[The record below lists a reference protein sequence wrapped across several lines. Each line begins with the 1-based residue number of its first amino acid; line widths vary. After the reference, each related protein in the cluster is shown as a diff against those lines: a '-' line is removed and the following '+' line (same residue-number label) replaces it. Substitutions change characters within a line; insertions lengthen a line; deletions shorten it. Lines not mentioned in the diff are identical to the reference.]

1 MASTTEQM
9 EQVFGFTPQGL
20 DQEVKKYKPE
30 PSKGLSYGE
39 LIVDNILGL
48 DNEYESFGEK
58 LGKAVNEDEIKF
70 LKDAAVGIY
79 EGAKEFVQAPV
90 ETTKQVV
97 NEIKNSVVSLGSED
111 LDTRLQRMFNVSYEQ
126 ATDDQVNQAR
136 EAVLGDAFTALEL
149 IPAAAGTTTA
159 IKMGVGAV
167 PSGVKA
173 DVIGQTKAIL
183 SGDKEFLKG
192 TPTEKADTAGVGANV
207 PGMFPKSSPEDLED
221 IDFDPDRIKGNIDEL
236 FKLVDVKKK
245 YGLSDT
251 DDISDAI
258 IPVSVTE
265 AFPDKKLNLNNVNVN
280 FYRPIQIDRENPF
293 FDEDDKVFEQERAG
307 NSITRELMD
316 FSTEHSTFP
325 APILRDPNVTR
336 ENVPTFTDQ
345 QVNDLAQGQMGPDV
359 PNQITQTTLADAVT
373 TDYFDQVQ
381 AELLSSIDKKIKRVI
396 PLLPIDQLARLVGL
410 SNADTLLPQRS
421 LDSLDKLGAEDL
433 FDNELKNFI
442 RDSEILEGHYVSDPR
457 DYRSQNKNPSREN
470 PFLDDEPDF
479 NLVDETS
486 FTADLT
492 PRTSRVDGL
501 TGRVIFE
508 TDPGKVIDGQTKYK
522 FEAVFGRPMEESG
535 VHPLFNINNNNSY
548 IINGIKESLKDYL
561 KTLDL
566 NIETDQGDTLGE
578 VSKLLTSEYITQRSV
593 SRIDPGN
600 VATELE
606 NVGKVALLELSKSV
620 GNKPMKGARILDAL
634 EKDPRISNKNIPE
647 YFKSSEFKGKTFN
660 PSEFEDLADRY
671 YKDSPLVSYPPDFGS
686 VSFDVIQRQDLNY
699 NPDSG
704 KFAGGKV
711 VDTYQRQIMAEA
723 GPTNRVPAFT
733 PKERQHM
740 DQKDLAHVRYTEI
753 EPIDVTDESAIRET
767 YPALENRNL
776 DSDFAKGLEEFED
789 IIADENYFLVDE
801 IQSDLMK
808 GFRKFIPI
816 PFTKEV
822 VKNALSKRHITD
834 KEFQERVDSGFT
846 QPGETNQSFME
857 RFSSVNFEPYE
868 DEIFEKI
875 TELLDIYHNKGG
887 SSLAV
892 GKDAELNKV
901 QANFVDSIVEKER
914 LRAPSEFN
922 DPTSDKYILE
932 FKLKLNNLLNQ
943 ATSARL
949 YDESQIGK
957 GGLKGASYQAIIN
970 RKSFDT
976 PESYQKPPIKD
987 RKEAVQLAIQRL
999 IFDAQKRGVNKIVI
1013 PNFDRIASNQ
1023 RYDGEQLFYALQNK
1037 SYNPRT
1043 DEVKPNDAL
1052 YDTYVTSLN
1061 KVLPEFEKA
1070 YGLKVYRDVTLP
1082 YVKDGM
1088 TDFSDDP
1095 IDPYITFSDKG
1106 IVIDIS
1112 DIKEKFDLDKPAF
1125 AEGGDTVRPE
1135 PKPKTRPFP
1144 DVKPKERPDIVDV
1157 SPMAEK
1163 PDQDLIKK
1171 DDSFPDVKPRSRP
1184 KRVEK
1189 SGVYTEEYDLKGV
1202 PVEIPVI
1209 IFKDGERIAFE
1220 KALQTIADRGT
1231 ANEPVVGIDTED
1243 QIRKF
1248 LEERNP
1254 TREEFETYWY
1264 NKRLNKGGSV
1274 GEQMQ
1279 MAFMNEGGLTDDGM
1293 NKDPVSGN
1301 EVPSG
1306 SMAEE
1311 VRDDIPAQLSEG
1323 EYVVPA
1329 DVVRYYGVK
1338 FFEDLRDQAKM
1349 GLADMEAN
1357 GRIGGEPV
1365 PAGGPVNDEELS
1377 PQEMQAIREMMGM
1390 AEGGDVQNPYMQQQ
1404 LLYSQPRPAPIDDQ
1418 KDTVV
1423 DITNP
1428 VQNQMPVQNMAAGGQ
1443 IQGYQTGGLEQD
1455 FLNTGQSA
1463 VNRGFVGFPLG
1474 ATIFPSERT
1483 GQTVLG
1489 PTGTQVATTDAINTA
1504 ATTFTTV
1511 TLYGPNGEVVVLTLP
1526 TDLARYNELLA
1537 LGYSTTPP
1545 GVTTTTTTGVDDTTT
1560 TGVDD
1565 TTTTTG
1571 TRRKRK
1577 RDKPDTDPNSWM
1589 KKFDYTGDLA
1599 TNNLAQQTSDELK
1612 KAPVGGVIGA
1622 FINGQNAAEAAA
1634 NIIILENNG
1643 GDPTKIAELKDEY
1656 KQFIKDT
1663 NLSYL
1668 PEQLINGDALAKDIV
1683 KNNIDIALNR
1693 DSVDIN
1699 GEPIFK
1705 DDDEFNKLMQD
1716 VSSEGMEFDPVSRSY
1731 KRKKRRDIGEILRGK
1746 KVETTPAG
1754 VDVYQATEDTPRP
1767 VARPTP
1773 PTEPIYTPTAS
1784 DLTAVKSVDDALA
1797 AKAQEDMIEQQR
1809 AAAREAARK
1818 AARDRRKKRK
1828 TNRDANVAAAKA
1840 VKEQQAAGRTE
1851 SIQQK
1856 IKRGGGFKEGGLMSK
1871 GK

>member
-1 MASTTEQM
+1 MANTAKQM
-9 EQVFGFTPQGL
+9 EVFGYTPKGL

-111 LDTRLQRMFNVSYEQ
+111 LDTRLQRMFNVSYKQ
-126 ATDDQVNQAR
+126 ATNDQVNQAR

-173 DVIGQTKAIL
+173 DVIGQTKAIF

-192 TPTEKADTAGVGANV
+192 TPTEKASTAGVGANV
-207 PGMFPKSSPEDLED
+207 PGMFPKSIPEDLED

-236 FKLVDVKKK
+236 FKLVDIKKK

-251 DDISDAI
+251 DDISDVI
-258 IPVSVTE
+258 IPPSVTE
-265 AFPDKKLNLNNVNVN
+265 AFTPVYFDISNKKLNLNNVDVN

-293 FDEDDKVFEQERAG
+293 LDIDEGAIEEAA
-307 NSITRELMD
+307 NAITIGLRE
-316 FSTEHSTFP
+316 FSDQHSTFP

-345 QVNDLAQGQMGPDV
+345 QVNDLARGEMGPDV
-359 PNQITQTTLADAVT
+359 PNQITQTTLVDAVT
-373 TDYFDQVQ
+373 DDYFDQVQ
-381 AELLSSIDKKIKRVI
+381 AELLSSIDKKVKEKI

-421 LDSLDKLGAEDL
+421 LDSLEKLGAEDL
-433 FDNELKNFI
+433 LDNELKNFI
-442 RDSEILEGHYVSDPR
+442 RDFGILEYHYISDPR
-457 DYRSQNKNPSREN
+457 DYRRQNKNPSREN
-470 PFLDDEPDF
+470 PFLDDDPDF

-501 TGRVIFE
+501 TGRVIFK
-508 TDPGKVIDGQTKYK
+508 TDPGKTINGQTKYK
-522 FEAVFGRPMEESG
+522 FESVFGRSMEDG
-535 VHPLFNINNNNSY
+535 NHPLFNINNNNSY
-548 IINGIKESLKDYL
+548 IINGIKESLKDYF

-566 NIETDQGDTLGE
+566 NIETNKGDTLGE
-578 VSKLLTSEYITQRSV
+578 ISKLLTSEYITQRSV

-767 YPALENRNL
+767 YPALENRDL

-789 IIADENYFLVDE
+789 IIGDENYFLVDE

-816 PFTKEV
+816 PFTKEIV
-822 VKNALSKRHITD
+822 RNALTKRHITD

-914 LRAPSEFN
+914 LRAPTARN
-922 DPTSDKYILE
+922 TKYFLE
-932 FKLKLNNLLNQ
+932 FKVKLNNLLNQ

-949 YDESQIGK
+949 YDKSQIGE

-1023 RYDGEQLFYALQNK
+1023 RYEGEQLFYALQNK
-1037 SYNPRT
+1037 SFNPKTR
-1043 DEVKPNDAL
+1043 EVKPNDAL
-1052 YDTYVTSLN
+1052 YDTYVTSLD

-1082 YVKDGM
+1082 YVKDGIS
-1088 TDFSDDP
+1088 DFSKRSDVPLRKDKEFLRGDP
-1095 IDPYITFSDKG
+1095 IRFSDKG

-1112 DIKEKFDLDKPAF
+1112 DMKEKFDLDKPAF

-1135 PKPKTRPFP
+1135 PKPETRPFP
-1144 DVKPKERPDIVDV
+1144 DVKPKTRPDSD
-1157 SPMAEK
+1157 K
-1163 PDQDLIKK
+1163 Y
-1171 DDSFPDVKPRSRP
+1171 RGR
-1184 KRVEK
+1184 
-1189 SGVYTEEYDLKGV
+1189 TYDIYS
-1202 PVEIPVI
+1202 VEIDGRETNVI
-1209 IFKDGERIAFE
+1209 EFKDGKRMSV
-1220 KALQTIADRGT
+1220 
-1231 ANEPVVGIDTED
+1231 P
-1243 QIRKF
+1243 QIRQMFEEHKSASESIPGKQTSQEISKF
-1248 LEERNP
+1248 LEDNNP
-1254 TREEFETYWY
+1254 TYDEFVRHFTA
-1264 NKRLNKGGSV
+1264 KRLNKGGEV

-1293 NKDPVSGN
+1293 NTDPVSGN
-1301 EVPSG
+1301 DIPSG

-1338 FFEDLRDQAKM
+1338 FFEDLRDRAKR
-1349 GLADMEAN
+1349 GLAEMEAN

-1365 PAGGPVNDEELS
+1365 PEGGPINNEELS
-1377 PQEMQAIREMMGM
+1377 PEEMQAIQEMMGM
-1390 AEGGDVQNPYMQQQ
+1390 SQGGAIGKLNQQQQILQEPANKAVGNPQMMYGGGQVRGYQNSSLVTQAQSNLLGGQSQSQVEQQMLSAAGNKPYIGQPLGFSLFGNSNTGVKQDQSQTSAFTPMVLYNKAGQSRSVSSEEEKAKAIADGYTMTLEQYNMYRSQSGGSGGSGPTITTGDEDKESKPWGQDVNWNNVDDIKQFVAQAERGNLSGSGRFLRGAGFAIAGLPGAMLAGAFQIGKGLNSIYDMEAAKIIAEAKGHTELATEIQEGIDTYLETAGDISNYFYKPKSKAVISRVNRYLKGQGIDSIEDVQK
-1404 LLYSQPRPAPIDDQ
+1404 A
-1418 KDTVV
+1418 
-1423 DITNP
+1423 
-1428 VQNQMPVQNMAAGGQ
+1428 
-1443 IQGYQTGGLEQD
+1443 
-1455 FLNTGQSA
+1455 
-1463 VNRGFVGFPLG
+1463 
-1474 ATIFPSERT
+1474 
-1483 GQTVLG
+1483 
-1489 PTGTQVATTDAINTA
+1489 
-1504 ATTFTTV
+1504 
-1511 TLYGPNGEVVVLTLP
+1511 
-1526 TDLARYNELLA
+1526 
-1537 LGYSTTPP
+1537 YSTTGTKIDTVKGKDGSTVNVYKAGKDTIKPVIRPSSSGTTSSTVVPSGGP
-1545 GVTTTTTTGVDDTTT
+1545 GTFQVTDNT
-1560 TGVDD
+1560 
-1565 TTTTTG
+1565 
-1571 TRRKRK
+1571 
-1577 RDKPDTDPNSWM
+1577 PS
-1589 KKFDYTGDLA
+1589 
-1599 TNNLAQQTSDELK
+1599 
-1612 KAPVGGVIGA
+1612 
-1622 FINGQNAAEAAA
+1622 A
-1634 NIIILENNG
+1634 NTFEGNKV
-1643 GDPTKIAELKDEY
+1643 DPTI
-1656 KQFIKDT
+1656 
-1663 NLSYL
+1663 
-1668 PEQLINGDALAKDIV
+1668 GG
-1683 KNNIDIALNR
+1683 R
-1693 DSVDIN
+1693 
-1699 GEPIFK
+1699 
-1705 DDDEFNKLMQD
+1705 NK
-1716 VSSEGMEFDPVSRSY
+1716 
-1731 KRKKRRDIGEILRGK
+1731 
-1746 KVETTPAG
+1746 
-1754 VDVYQATEDTPRP
+1754 
-1767 VARPTP
+1767 
-1773 PTEPIYTPTAS
+1773 
-1784 DLTAVKSVDDALA
+1784 
-1797 AKAQEDMIEQQR
+1797 
-1809 AAAREAARK
+1809 
-1818 AARDRRKKRK
+1818 
-1828 TNRDANVAAAKA
+1828 
-1840 VKEQQAAGRTE
+1840 
-1851 SIQQK
+1851 
-1856 IKRGGGFKEGGLMSK
+1856 GGLMTK
-1871 GK
+1871 GKKKKKK